1 VAIKRTMRPLSVKK
15 SESMVSGGKPLKR
28 LSIAAGV
35 PTCLKAGV
43 KENAIATGFIGT
55 TNEAVKTANDVQRC
69 VAPA

>member
-1 VAIKRTMRPLSVKK
+1 MRPLSVKK

-43 KENAIATGFIGT
+43 ENAIATGFIGT

-69 VAPA
+69 VAPV